1 MAIVG
6 CLLSRISGPVEVSAT
21 GMKGNLE
28 AMPREALILARS
40 AAEKATPED
49 EPNRTLKIDSAAFN
63 AVSEWAT
70 SLPLRSD
77 WQILVNRSTN
87 LDETLRLARRVI
99 RLPAFQVATQQ
110 RQDENTMKEWMN
122 GYLSGSLSRLAA
134 GIQKELA
141 TLTEAAEGAV
151 TFRIDR
157 GGPDLRDILGVEDRF
172 EFSEYDPIK
181 VDRSQTAGALVL
193 YMILPIAELGIPTLY
208 LGIYV
213 ARMGLEFW
221 VVRIPVLAGAVPLT
235 PDSLIHRYYRRVGP
249 LPIGRQTSLDS
260 SVELCRET
268 MDLFL
273 DMAHRFLTAMSE
285 GIDPLD
291 ASIWLTESP
300 PKAMTDDREST

>member
-1 MAIVG
+1 
-6 CLLSRISGPVEVSAT
+6 
-21 GMKGNLE
+21 
-28 AMPREALILARS
+28 
-40 AAEKATPED
+40 
-49 EPNRTLKIDSAAFN
+49 
-63 AVSEWAT
+63 
-70 SLPLRSD
+70 
-77 WQILVNRSTN
+77 
-87 LDETLRLARRVI
+87 
-99 RLPAFQVATQQ
+99 
-110 RQDENTMKEWMN
+110 
-122 GYLSGSLSRLAA
+122 
-134 GIQKELA
+134 
-141 TLTEAAEGAV
+141 
-151 TFRIDR
+151 
-157 GGPDLRDILGVEDRF
+157 
-172 EFSEYDPIK
+172 
-181 VDRSQTAGALVL
+181 
-193 YMILPIAELGIPTLY
+193 MILPIAELGIPTLY

-249 LPIGRQTSLDS
+249 LPIGQQTSLDS